1 MGGICSTK
9 VNYDLT
15 KIDFSFF
22 VEERIIG
29 KGGFGTVY
37 AVRKKYGT
45 SQENEIFFAVKE
57 LDKHCM
63 SKVKGLPEMTIN
75 ELQYMMAITEGFGT
89 KGAQFLMNLECA
101 FQSETSLYFVQDL
114 MDGGDLHFNMIH
126 RTRKKRFDL
135 ELVKFYSAC
144 CLLALE
150 ELHSLRILHRDIK
163 PANLLLDKHGYVRLA
178 DFGLCGTMDKNGKLA
193 ELERLRSER
202 PAKHKNE
209 RTAHSHQFLLTLHTP
224 YNRQLLH
231 KRGDPLLH
239 EPRVKK
245 QGPQLSAQH
254 RPRLLRSR
262 RDDVRHV
269 HLP

>member
-1 MGGICSTK
+1 MGNVCSTK

-15 KIDFSFF
+15 KIDFDFF
-22 VEERIIG
+22 IEERIIG

-45 SQENEIFFAVKE
+45 TDENEIFFAVKE
-57 LDKHCM
+57 LDKHRM

-114 MDGGDLHFNMIH
+114 MDGGDLHFNMMH
-126 RTRKKRFDL
+126 RTRKKRFDV
-135 ELVKFYSAC
+135 ERVTFYSAC

-163 PANLLLDKHGYVRLA
+163 PANLLLDRTGYVRLA
-178 DFGLCGTMDKNGKLA
+178 DFGLCGKMDESGKWA
-193 ELERLRSER
+193 ECTDRDGGERDGGRDR
-202 PAKHKNE
+202 DDRDVFR
-209 RTAHSHQFLLTLHTP
+209 RTSTSVNAHSNTLTSFLSLPSSLLPLSPPPPPTP
-224 YNRQLLH
+224 PPSTPTFPTQATAT
-231 KRGDPLLH
+231 
-239 EPRVKK
+239 
-245 QGPQLSAQH
+245 QGVGPS
-254 RPRLLRSR
+254 PS
-262 RDDVRHV
+262 
-269 HLP
+269 